1 MDVLET
7 CVEEG
12 SLDAIL
18 VHFNDQVDVEDEE
31 IDEFCDCM
39 SELDMSHCY
48 VTQRQLVS
56 YRDTDID
63 SDNIETYIY
72 TIARVETGNDNKDFM
87 TIEICVV
94 NHSDYRGLW
103 YINVYEHDGSLYDSI
118 GEEIP
123 LRQHLYM

>member
-31 IDEFCDCM
+31 IDEFCDSI

-48 VTQRQLVS
+48 VT
-56 YRDTDID
+56 
-63 SDNIETYIY
+63 
-72 TIARVETGNDNKDFM
+72 
-87 TIEICVV
+87 
-94 NHSDYRGLW
+94 
-103 YINVYEHDGSLYDSI
+103 
-118 GEEIP
+118 
-123 LRQHLYM
+123 